1 MNSKNSFITSFF
13 IVISFLSFSQHK
25 YSFEVESINDKAPEE
40 VLEDFSQYL
49 DDYNKEYE
57 EGVFFFE
64 SKTVYTE
71 ENFRE
76 VAAATG
82 YAIKGFNITSR
93 REVEQN
99 IEE

>member
-1 MNSKNSFITSFF
+1 MDLKNYVITSFF

-25 YSFEVESINDKAPEE
+25 YSFEVESLNNKAPQE

-49 DDYNKEYE
+49 DDYNKEFV

-71 ENFRE
+71 ENFKE
-76 VAAATG
+76 VAAAAG
-82 YAIKGFNITSR
+82 YTIKKFNITSR
-93 REVEQN
+93 KEVE
-99 IEE
+99 

>member
-1 MNSKNSFITSFF
+1 MNSNSYFITFFF
-13 IVISFLSFSQHK
+13 IVISFFTFSQHK
-25 YSFEVESINDKAPEE
+25 YSFEVESLNNKAPQE

-49 DDYNKEYE
+49 EDYNKEFV

-64 SKTVYTE
+64 SKIVYTE
-71 ENFRE
+71 ENFKE

-82 YAIKGFNITSR
+82 YTIKDFKITSR
-93 REVEQN
+93 REAEQN